1 MHILIWRIL
10 QIKEGVIHRDQRL
23 RWITLW
29 DLQNSSYPRKAEFNN
44 GFIIHSNIS
53 LFLKEFRHNNS
64 FSSPGFLSQR
74 FNNLQWAELLTS
86 LVQWSA
92 MGCPFDVI
100 LMSLIQYDK
109 YSFQIWS
116 TAAGY
121 GELIMGVLLTN
132 QKQGKFEW
140 IIIITINERGWVGY
154 EEFSRSR
161 RVDYTLWD
169 LQNSS
174 YPSCKS
180 RIQ

>member
-92 MGCPFDVI
+92 TGCTFDII
-100 LMSLIQYDK
+100 LMSLVQYDK

-116 TAAGY
+116 TAAGL
-121 GELIMGVLLTN
+121 GSITSRCSGNEPALLPRTLFSGRGRPDT
-132 QKQGKFEW
+132 K
-140 IIIITINERGWVGY
+140 ERW
-154 EEFSRSR
+154 
-161 RVDYTLWD
+161 
-169 LQNSS
+169 
-174 YPSCKS
+174 K
-180 RIQ
+180 